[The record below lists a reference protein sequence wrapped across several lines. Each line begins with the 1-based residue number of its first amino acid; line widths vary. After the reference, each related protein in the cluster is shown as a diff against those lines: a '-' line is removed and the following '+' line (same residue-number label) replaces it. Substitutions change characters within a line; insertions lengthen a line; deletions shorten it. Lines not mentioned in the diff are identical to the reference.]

1 MQLLFRTSA
10 LSLSLALTSAIFP
23 TVVSSS
29 RSCPPLG
36 AILPAPQSPSSSTH
50 LAPSIANLTSLLDA
64 TLAAHYNDSAVAIA
78 VQSIHEDAPLFTYY
92 RTPKTHAGPSYGG
105 GGKGGGGGGSERDVD
120 GETIFRVGSVSKLV
134 AALAALQLSHSHGQE
149 KAKIDLDAS
158 VLKYIPQ
165 LANSSAEGIV
175 RTPWEDVTVRSLTS
189 HLSGLSTN
197 TATDISLLPI
207 PWTQLGLPPIANG
220 TGPACSA
227 FPGTAQLCTK
237 ADLIRDLNRR
247 PPVYRPY
254 AATPVYSNTAFAL
267 LGLVIEAATGRAFK
281 DVVREQIF
289 EPAGMNSSSFDGPV
303 GSFDKMGF
311 VAPGETTWN
320 ATLGVYEPA
329 GGMFSSTRDLLR
341 LGHSILTSRLLPPPL
356 TRAWLHPL
364 SHTSSPGQ
372 SVGAPWEILRADS
385 LLSPSGSGLTSSRGG
400 ANGRKSQNRN
410 RNRIIDVYTKTG
422 DLGLYHAHLALLPS
436 HDLVASV
443 IVAGGSV
450 SADSIARTKLL
461 SETLRGVVPAVERAG
476 RDEARRRY
484 VGRYVDEESN
494 STLSI
499 TMSDNTNNDNGSH
512 KGGENEDDGT
522 GLILYGFSVHG
533 VDVLAN
539 MDKFNNP
546 ASAAGS
552 NSSAP
557 GPKIT
562 ARLYPTDVT
571 ARSEG
576 AKCGG
581 SNGTGV
587 VAETAWR
594 AIVDTTTDAQ
604 KDELDSQLFYMDG
617 SCETWFGIDG
627 PAYNYFT
634 LTEFVFLT
642 GKDGVVTGVRNPAFN
657 VTMSRST

>member
-23 TVVSSS
+23 TVVS
-29 RSCPPLG
+29 
-36 AILPAPQSPSSSTH
+36 SSSTH

-78 VQSIHEDAPLFTYY
+78 VQSIHEDAPLFTYF
-92 RTPKTHAGPSYGG
+92 RTPTPHARPSSSGGQGG
-105 GGKGGGGGGSERDVD
+105 GGGNGGSERDVGGD
-120 GETIFRVGSVSKLV
+120 TIFRVGSVSKLV
-134 AALAALQLSHSHGQE
+134 AALAALQLSHSRDQE
-149 KAKIDLDAS
+149 KARIDLDAS

-165 LANSSAEGIV
+165 LANSTAEGMV

-207 PWTQLGLPPIANG
+207 PWTQLGLPP
-220 TGPACSA
+220 S
-227 FPGTAQLCTK
+227 
-237 ADLIRDLNRR
+237 
-247 PPVYRPY
+247 PY

-311 VAPGETTWN
+311 VAPGEMTWN

-329 GGMFSSTRDLLR
+329 GG
-341 LGHSILTSRLLPPPL
+341 I
-356 TRAWLHPL
+356 
-364 SHTSSPGQ
+364 
-372 SVGAPWEILRADS
+372 
-385 LLSPSGSGLTSSRGG
+385 LLSPSGGLASSRGG
-400 ANGRKSQNRN
+400 ANGRKSRN